1 MTDVAVCEFRCC
13 VRHRIPKRARDG
25 GMEIRC
31 NILNCVQELSPE
43 PDETSGRTWNVAGR
57 AVMSKRLESQLET
70 VVRQASESMDSA
82 HTAGSRVFRCPPA
95 SFLLNNISLL

>member
-1 MTDVAVCEFRCC
+1 MTAAAVCPFRCC

-43 PDETSGRTWNVAGR
+43 PEETSRHSWNVAGR
-57 AVMSKRLESQLET
+57 AVMAKQLESLLET
-70 VVRQASESMDSA
+70 VVRQASESMDSVH
-82 HTAGSRVFRCPPA
+82 HTMPEAGSSIFLYPPA
-95 SFLLNNISLL
+95 GFLYD